1 MSSAPIISEQLPDER
16 HFVSASFFFFLLFYE
31 GIRFFVVF
39 NRVFGINA
47 GLSNL
52 VGGKR
57 ARSSVR
63 F

>member
-39 NRVFGINA
+39 NRVFGNQC
-47 GLSNL
+47 GLE
-52 VGGKR
+52 
-57 ARSSVR
+57 
-63 F
+63 

>member
-16 HFVSASFFFFLLFYE
+16 HFVSASFFFFY
-31 GIRFFVVF
+31 FFM
-39 NRVFGINA
+39 RVFVFSSFLIGSLGINA